1 MIRFK
6 NRRAAGQKLAAKL
19 SAYKNRAE
27 VVVLGIP
34 RGGVVIAAEIARAL
48 RAPLD
53 IFSARKIGAPFN
65 PELAVGAVASDG
77 TFFLD
82 DALIRELRLA
92 PELVRQAR
100 DTQLREIERR
110 EKLYRG
116 DRAPLPL
123 HDKIVIVADDGVAT
137 GATTQAALRALRQHN
152 PARLT
157 LAIPVAPRQVM
168 PQLRAACDQVIVLD
182 TPEPFEAVGFFYADF
197 EQVTDQQVIDL
208 LQS

>member
-6 NRRAAGQKLAAKL
+6 NRRAAGQQLAAKL
-19 SAYKNRAE
+19 SAYQNRAE

-65 PELAVGAVASDG
+65 PELAIGAVAGDG

-100 DTQLREIERR
+100 DAQLREIERR

-116 DRAPLPL
+116 DRAPLSL
-123 HDKIVIVADDGVAT
+123 QNKIVIVADDGVAT
-137 GATTQAALRALRQHN
+137 GATTQAALHALRQHS
-152 PARLT
+152 PAHLT

-208 LQS
+208 LKS